1 MNALARVNTLS
12 TLWDTAAE
20 ALTRRDYPAFD
31 QAMGKFREI
40 SREPARANN
49 APGSDK

>member
-1 MNALARVNTLS
+1 MNALSRLNTLS

-20 ALTRRDYPAFD
+20 ALSRHDYPAFD
-31 QAMGKFREI
+31 QAMSKFREI

-49 APGSDK
+49 ALGSDK